1 VISARAGIGKVFY
14 YEMYDDNPAGGQ
26 FGTCGILTKTARRP
40 SGQYLFQLNKNF
52 GNYIFKESLNHN
64 PEVDRYEYNNQSIF
78 VAWNPT
84 QTGATT
90 TYTLQTGAIDSAKF
104 FTPND
109 VAETMKITTQIGT
122 ASSLTLTVT
131 ETPIFVIPYVH
142 LNRITLVDFGVKN
155 ITGHMV
161 GLGWTLTADS
171 SVKQFSI
178 ERMDEATQIYS
189 SIGTV
194 NPKAVHT
201 LLPVYAFNDSLAKD
215 GLNHYRLK
223 VILNDLTF
231 FYSNIDVANIIP
243 TGISIIGQPS
253 STIVCYP
260 NPFVNA
266 ITIQGLIT
274 GKPYTL
280 RVFSMNGALV
290 KSSNTSGNKYQW
302 NLSNLPNG
310 IYTLLIDD
318 GKKLEKFHIGKMPSY

>member
-1 VISARAGIGKVFY
+1 
-14 YEMYDDNPAGGQ
+14 
-26 FGTCGILTKTARRP
+26 
-40 SGQYLFQLNKNF
+40 
-52 GNYIFKESLNHN
+52 
-64 PEVDRYEYNNQSIF
+64 
-78 VAWNPT
+78 
-84 QTGATT
+84 
-90 TYTLQTGAIDSAKF
+90 
-104 FTPND
+104 
-109 VAETMKITTQIGT
+109 MKITTQIGT